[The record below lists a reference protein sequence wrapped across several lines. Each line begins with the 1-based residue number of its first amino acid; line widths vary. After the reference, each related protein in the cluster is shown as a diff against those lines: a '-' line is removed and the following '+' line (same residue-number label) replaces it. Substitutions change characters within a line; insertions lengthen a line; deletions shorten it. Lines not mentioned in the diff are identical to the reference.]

1 MTINSDDSNVSRRS
15 FLVGAGTVA
24 AASSLAVAGVPSNV
38 QAAPAGTSFHYVLT
52 IDVSKSPKSP
62 ISYTYRDSSGKTQN
76 GYKLPV
82 FPGDSVSFIAV
93 SNGNNRHFAAVV
105 FLSGTPLDDSTG
117 RPVNALIWQES
128 DEANPSVMT
137 VDADALG
144 SYEYRVVVFDK
155 ENGAG
160 YTEDPKIMV
169 GTGGLVISKVLKELD
184 EIAEANPKEKEKIKS
199 IESNLQGLSRQVK

>member
-24 AASSLAVAGVPSNV
+24 AASPLAVAGVPSNV
-38 QAAPAGTSFHYVLT
+38 QAAPAAISTSYTLT
-52 IDVSKSPKSP
+52 IDVTKNP
-62 ISYTYRDSSGKTQN
+62 IAYGAVDNHGNSTN
-76 GYKLPV
+76 GYKLRV
-82 FPGDSVSFIAV
+82 FPNDSVSFKAV
-93 SNGNNRHFAAVV
+93 SSGKNRHFAAVV
-105 FLSGTPLDDSTG
+105 FLADTPFNDPTTG
-117 RPVNALIWQES
+117 RPVNALIWSEGN
-128 DEANPSVMT
+128 EANPSVLN

>member
-15 FLVGAGTVA
+15 FLVGAGTAA
-24 AASSLAVAGVPSNV
+24 AASSLAVAGVASNAT
-38 QAAPAGTSFHYVLT
+38 AAPAATSTSYTVT
-52 IDVSKSPKSP
+52 IDVTKNP
-62 ISYTYRDSSGKTQN
+62 IAYGAVDNHGNSTN
-76 GYKLPV
+76 GYKLHV
-82 FPGDSVSFIAV
+82 FPNDSVSFKAV
-93 SNGNNRHFAAVV
+93 SSGKNRHFAAIV
-105 FLSGTPLDDSTG
+105 FLAGSPLDDSTG

-128 DEANPSVMT
+128 DEANPSVLN

-199 IESNLQGLSRQVK
+199 IESNLQGLTRQVK